1 MDSRME
7 QLLNS
12 ILNGTTVDFQPQS
25 RMEQYLKACCNKTG
39 TEGLP
44 NPMSRADAL
53 LYRLAE
59 NIAQSGD
66 TQEAINEALGVIENG
81 TY

>member
-12 ILNGTTVDFQPQS
+12 ILNGTTEDFHPQS
-25 RMEQYLKACCNKTG
+25 RMEEYLKACCNKTG

-44 NPMSRADAL
+44 TPMSRADAL
-53 LYRLAE
+53 LYQLAE